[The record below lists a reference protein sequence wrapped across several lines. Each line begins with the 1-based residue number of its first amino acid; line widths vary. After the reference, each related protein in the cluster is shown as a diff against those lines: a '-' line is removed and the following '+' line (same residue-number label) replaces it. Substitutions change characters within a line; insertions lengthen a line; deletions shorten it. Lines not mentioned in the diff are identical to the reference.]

1 MAVQAGARCLEK
13 NMGGKGVLLGGVP
26 GVAGARVVILGGG
39 VVGTQAALIALG
51 MGARVTLLDKSL
63 ARLRELDDI
72 MFGRVEL
79 VYSSF
84 EALSALVANADLV
97 IGAVL
102 LPGAAAPKL
111 LTREHIASMQAGS
124 VVVDVAIDQGGCF
137 ETSRPTTHE

>member
-1 MAVQAGARCLEK
+1 
-13 NMGGKGVLLGGVP
+13 MGGKGVLLGGVP